1 MFPSTLLRPF
11 IPLLPDA
18 EAGAATAVAPAAP
31 EADDA
36 DDRHLDADDRHIMDE
51 LEWTEHYDIASL
63 KANTVVQGIVLQ
75 KRPRSLELDIGAKF
89 EGEIDGREIERLGES
104 YREIEVGQPIEVF
117 VFRTDDSGQPRVS
130 IIRARQ
136 EKDWLRAEEL
146 LASKAIVASD
156 VIDYNRGGVLV
167 AMGLIRGFIP
177 ASHLSLESQ
186 MAQDRSEDPA
196 DRFQPLIG
204 RTLQVKVI
212 DIERRR
218 NRLILSEKE
227 AMRELRNQRKDAILE
242 ELEVGEVRDGVVS
255 SLADFGAFVNIG
267 GADGLIHVSELSWS
281 MVNHPSEVLTVGQ
294 QVQIKVISVEK
305 ERKRIGLSLRQL
317 QPRPWDTLAER
328 YKEGDLVRAVI
339 TRIKDFGAFARLA
352 GEPVEGLIHI
362 SEMSHERVE
371 RADQVVTVGEEY
383 EVKVIRL
390 DTQRR
395 RMGLSIKQADLDW
408 AIAAEEDEPP
418 LAAVAE
424 AATAPPGTGAPAAEN
439 APE

>member
-18 EAGAATAVAPAAP
+18 EADIPAAAVAMATP
-31 EADDA
+31 EADVP
-36 DDRHLDADDRHIMDE
+36 DDRHLMDE
-51 LEWTEHYDIASL
+51 LEWTDHYDIASL

-294 QVQIKVISVEK
+294 QVQVKVISVEK

-383 EVKVIRL
+383 EVKIIRL

-395 RMGLSIKQADLDW
+395 RMGLSIKQANLDW
-408 AIAAEEDEPP
+408 I
-418 LAAVAE
+418 E
-424 AATAPPGTGAPAAEN
+424 ASD
-439 APE
+439 

>member
-1 MFPSTLLRPF
+1 MFPSALLRPF
-11 IPLLPDA
+11 IPLLPAA
-18 EAGAATAVAPAAP
+18 EADGPAAASATVAP
-31 EADDA
+31 EADGA
-36 DDRHLDADDRHIMDE
+36 DDRHLMDE

-63 KANTVVQGIVLQ
+63 KANTVVQGVVLQ

-89 EGEIDGREIERLGES
+89 EGEIDGREVERLGES

-196 DRFQPLIG
+196 DRFQPLVG

-281 MVNHPSEVLTVGQ
+281 MVSHPSEVLTVGQ

-418 LAAVAE
+418 LTAVPAAE
-424 AATAPPGTGAPAAEN
+424 TAPPGAGAPAAEN

>member
-18 EAGAATAVAPAAP
+18 EADGAAAAVAPAAP
-31 EADDA
+31 EADGA
-36 DDRHLDADDRHIMDE
+36 DDRHLMDV

-418 LAAVAE
+418 LTTGAA
-424 AATAPPGTGAPAAEN
+424 AATAPTGAPAPAAEN